1 MTTEGSRNNGLFD
14 NDFRKYLHKF
24 QAMPE
29 IHKLPKNFALF
40 KEGTKH
46 DNGKPLIGDMIIDYK
61 VQLLELCKVFE
72 HGTKT
77 YGLGNWKQVENGEE
91 RFTNA
96 MIRHLLREDEVYD
109 EETGLLHAAQVFF
122 NAGARLYFI
131 LERMN
136 KK

>member
-1 MTTEGSRNNGLFD
+1 MTTMGTPNNGLFD
-14 NDFRKYLHKF
+14 NDFRDALDKF
-24 QAMPE
+24 NKSTVTP
-29 IHKLPKNFALF
+29 KLPENVALI
-40 KEGTKH
+40 KEGVKH
-46 DNGKPLIGDMIIDYK
+46 DNGKPLIGDMIVDYK

-131 LERMN
+131 LKRME
-136 KK
+136 K

>member
-1 MTTEGSRNNGLFD
+1 MTTIGAQKNTLLDD
-14 NDFRKYLHKF
+14 NFRKAATNFILADKE
-24 QAMPE
+24 QPLPE
-29 IHKLPKNFALF
+29 GVELF

-46 DNGKPLIGDMIIDYK
+46 DNGKPRIADMIIDYK
-61 VQLLELCKVFE
+61 TQLLELCKVFE
-72 HGTKT
+72 HGTDT

-96 MIRHLLREDEVYD
+96 MIRHLLKEDEVYD

-131 LERMN
+131 LDRLN
-136 KK
+136 K

>member
-1 MTTEGSRNNGLFD
+1 MTTAGSQNNGLFD
-14 NDFRKYLHKF
+14 NYFRENLNKY

-29 IHKLPKNFALF
+29 TPKLPENVALI
-40 KEGTKH
+40 KEGVKH

-96 MIRHLLREDEVYD
+96 MIRHLLRENEVYD

-136 KK
+136 K

>member
-1 MTTEGSRNNGLFD
+1 MTTIGTPNNGLFD
-14 NDFRKYLHKF
+14 NDFRDALGKF
-24 QAMPE
+24 NKSTKTP
-29 IHKLPKNFALF
+29 KLPDNVALI
-40 KEGTKH
+40 KEGVKH

-61 VQLLELCKVFE
+61 TQLLELCKVFE

>member
-1 MTTEGSRNNGLFD
+1 MVDVEAAHEDL
-14 NDFRKYLHKF
+14 KYTLH
-24 QAMPE
+24 
-29 IHKLPKNFALF
+29 NFNVCPT
-40 KEGTKH
+40 GTKH

-61 VQLLELCKVFE
+61 EQMLELCKVFE

-77 YGLGNWKQVENGEE
+77 YGLGNWKRVENGKD

-109 EETGLLHAAQVFF
+109 AETGLLHAAQVFF

-131 LERMN
+131 LKEIDEN
-136 KK
+136 QN

>member
-1 MTTEGSRNNGLFD
+1 MVDVDATREDLKAIPHTLREYLLYEAENVKNGV
-14 NDFRKYLHKF
+14 
-24 QAMPE
+24 
-29 IHKLPKNFALF
+29 
-40 KEGTKH
+40 KH